1 MHVKIF
7 IAFQTLSHAL
17 AEQWRVEFAV
27 VNLARVVAKVSR
39 EITPVWVAHIQ
50 SCVMV
55 VLGT

>member
-7 IAFQTLSHAL
+7 LAFLSLSHAL
-17 AEQWRVEFAV
+17 AEQWRVEYAV

-39 EITPVWVAHIQ
+39 EVPPVWVAHIQ